1 MDSVL
6 LVCYS
11 YTGVSRRAAQLL
23 ALRYAWP
30 VGEIRDTEP
39 RGYLRCLLDS
49 LLRRQPPISYE
60 GPDPARFRTVVL
72 VSPVW
77 AWRLAGPMRTF
88 VASRRETL
96 KDVAVVATMYG
107 SGAGAVTAEVTR
119 LLRRAPVRA
128 EGFTAMAID
137 DDRADARLMA
147 FGQALSGSAPAAPAQ
162 PAPPGD
168 GIEHLG
174 HA

>member
-23 ALRYAWP
+23 ALRYGWP
-30 VGEIRDTEP
+30 IGEIHDTDA

-49 LLRRQPPISYE
+49 LLQRRPPISYQ
-60 GPDPARFRTVVL
+60 GPDPAGFRTVVL

-88 VASRRETL
+88 VASRREAL
-96 KDVAVVATMYG
+96 QEVAVVTTMYG
-107 SGAGAVTAEVTR
+107 SGARAAASEISH
-119 LLRRAPVRA
+119 LLGRPPVRA

-137 DDRADARLMA
+137 DDRADARLLA
-147 FGQALSGSAPAAPAQ
+147 FGQALAGSAPAAQPEPAS
-162 PAPPGD
+162 ATE